1 MHSFN
6 PDNSSA
12 RWVPRHRP
20 YFTDAGPGLE
30 MLLALLVLLVVRVP
44 LMVLASL
51 VLAGSWYQLLP
62 WASPTHTRC
71 QGLEGAAVWLHVR
84 PHPVLVCLP
93 LQGFWKSPVLPG
105 ERWRRGRPA
114 SGRCGPGTPCPSR
127 CARLQLAPPPG
138 PFFSPFCVRAL
149 LICEQGPFM
158 QRRPHQAPPQP
169 SPTLGRGFPFH
180 LALGAPLRARRQEGL
195 VVSQNRVTQLS
206 VGHCGP
212 AALIF

>member
-1 MHSFN
+1 MHAFN
-6 PDNSSA
+6 ADNSSA
-12 RWVPRHRP
+12 RRVPRPRP
-20 YFTDAGPGLE
+20 YFTDAGLGLV

-51 VLAGSWYQLLP
+51 VLAGSRRQLPP
-62 WASPTHTRC
+62 WAPPTHTRC

-138 PFFSPFCVRAL
+138 PFFSPFCVQAL

-158 QRRPHQAPPQP
+158 QRRPHQARRSPVPP
-169 SPTLGRGFPFH
+169 
-180 LALGAPLRARRQEGL
+180 LAGDFLFIW
-195 VVSQNRVTQLS
+195 
-206 VGHCGP
+206 H
-212 AALIF
+212 